1 MEIRKW
7 NKKSKPYIDLLKS
20 INQEDFILDPFS
32 GSGTTLL
39 TAKELGIN
47 GIGFETNPFLAFTA
61 KVKLTDFNENEIKEL
76 KRILKNVQNLEF
88 EPSIKPPKL
97 SISKKLFREQ
107 LKTTLMIKEYIQSIK
122 NTKLRDLL
130 ALAFLCVLE
139 DASYAKKDGN
149 GLKYPKSKKP
159 KNMKDAFIK
168 QITLMI
174 LDLNNYSKNSTM
186 TSYIYNCKTQTENDK
201 NFSPISKT
209 YLFHEDCRKID
220 RILQNKENVRK
231 KDLLNEFELNRLSEF
246 KDKISLIVFSP
257 PYMNCFD
264 YTEIYKIELWFGD
277 FVKEYS
283 DLKDLRR
290 DSLTS
295 HMNKSFKDDASYQN
309 QFTKY
314 FSKLLKEKNLWNKK
328 IPLMVRGY
336 FGDMWLNLGFQKCHI
351 EVARHLGTSSQQYNK
366 VNDPSILRESL
377 IILKK

>member
-7 NKKSKPYIDLLKS
+7 NKKSKPYIDLLKRIS

-336 FGDMWLNLGFQKCHI
+336 FGDMWMTL
-351 EVARHLGTSSQQYNK
+351 EDWT
-366 VNDPSILRESL
+366 
-377 IILKK
+377 